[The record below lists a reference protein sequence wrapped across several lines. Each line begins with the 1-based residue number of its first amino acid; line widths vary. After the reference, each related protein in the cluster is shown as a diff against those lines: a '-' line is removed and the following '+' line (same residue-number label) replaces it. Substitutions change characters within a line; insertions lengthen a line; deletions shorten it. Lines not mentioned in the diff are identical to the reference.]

1 MLKKQPFKHVDVL
14 GFSPENPDLKNSDVN
29 SEAPLSHIRKDN
41 STIDSTKNSHPIQ
54 NPDPDATEGD
64 KDADMT
70 KNEPIPRID
79 SNE

>member
-14 GFSPENPDLKNSDVN
+14 GFSPEKPDIKNSDVN
-29 SEAPLSHIRKDN
+29 TEETKSFAETDN
-41 STIDSTKNSHPIQ
+41 NPIDSNENSNPIQ
-54 NPDPDATEGD
+54 NPNPDATEGD

>member
-14 GFSPENPDLKNSDVN
+14 GFSPEKPDIKNSDVN
-29 SEAPLSHIRKDN
+29 TEETKSFAETDN
-41 STIDSTKNSHPIQ
+41 SPIDSNENSNPIQ
-54 NPDPDATEGD
+54 NPNPDATEGD